1 MHLNYRRNIFD
12 KTSKLRH
19 IHTYIIITPRTD
31 ETDWNA
37 IQRNM
42 RRRKI
47 GPSSKIL
54 FCVLFVC
61 LYIFFPSSFR
71 FLNFG
76 FCFLRLVFFFFIII
90 LYLVSLNTIVDFG
103 RISLKRTLSVS
114 KEYRAEIFHNFDYY
128 MYIRLCNFAHSWARW
143 RALAR
148 YVLVAGVENNGEQ
161 FEYCRSTD
169 QLVVDHF
176 SIHKNKRSPRY
187 NYIDIFVFQVVVGRC
202 FGHL

>member
-1 MHLNYRRNIFD
+1 MRLTEMPFNE
-12 KTSKLRH
+12 TCEEEKL
-19 IHTYIIITPRTD
+19 
-31 ETDWNA
+31 
-37 IQRNM
+37 
-42 RRRKI
+42 
-47 GPSSKIL
+47 GPAVRFCFVFCLSVCIYFFRLL
-54 FCVLFVC
+54 FVFWISVFVFFVLF
-61 LYIFFPSSFR
+61 
-71 FLNFG
+71 
-76 FCFLRLVFFFFIII
+76 FFFFIII